1 MRTLLI
7 AAALFIEGM
16 SGAPLIGSWRL
27 AESQAAPPGALT
39 PATRPSDPAHW
50 RITDPGQGPV
60 PLPNGDTGAR
70 ELSGITWAGGTRY
83 YAVSDKLRK
92 LFPLTIEIDLHGG
105 AIRRAVVEP
114 GVSLAGSS
122 DLESIAEDAAQGTIV
137 VSDEVGPGIREYRVP
152 DGTLVR
158 AIPIPPVFRNAR
170 KNLSLESLSIDAEKG
185 SLWTVNEE
193 TLANDGPA
201 SSFAAGSVVRLQR
214 FDSGRQSNGQWA
226 YITDP
231 LFGETLVRGRN
242 AESSGVSEL
251 VALPGN
257 GLLALERAYG
267 VGGLRIRLYEVDVDG
282 ATDTS
287 ALASLAGATYSP
299 VRKTLL
305 WQHMFPNINYE
316 GAALGPPLDDGSH
329 SLVLIS
335 DDGHKLR
342 QTLYALTVRR
352 MAEGKE

>member
-1 MRTLLI
+1 VRALLI
-7 AAALFIEGM
+7 AAALLIEAMG
-16 SGAPLIGSWRL
+16 GASLIGGLRL
-27 AESQAAPPGALT
+27 AESYAAPAVAPT

-50 RITDPGQGPV
+50 RIADPGQGPV
-60 PLPNGDTGAR
+60 PLPKGDTRAR
-70 ELSGITWAGGTRY
+70 ELSGITWGGGTRY
-83 YAVSDKLRK
+83 YAVSDKRRK
-92 LFPLTIEIDLHGG
+92 VFPLTIEIDPHGG
-105 AIRRAVVEP
+105 AIRRVVVEP

-122 DLESIAEDAAQGTIV
+122 DLEGIAADAEQGTIV
-137 VSDEVGPGIREYRVP
+137 IADESGPEIREYRP

-158 AIPIPPVFRNAR
+158 AISVPPVFRNAR
-170 KNLSLESLSIDAEKG
+170 KNLSLESLAIDAEKR

-214 FDSGRQSNGQWA
+214 FDSGRQPNGQWA

-231 LFGETLVRGRN
+231 LFGETPVRGRH

-267 VGGLRIRLYEVDVDG
+267 VGGLRIRLYEVDIAG

-287 ALASLAGATYSP
+287 ALPSLAGATYSP

-305 WQHMFPNINYE
+305 WQQMFADINYE
-316 GAALGPPLDDGSH
+316 GAALGPQLDDGSH

-342 QTLYALTVRR
+342 QTLYALTVRPN
-352 MAEGKE
+352 G